1 MGASSSIVNQ
11 ILGPLSVFDAVV
23 NRTLNPLDNAVSN
36 IQRLGVFDNA
46 EDAQRQQVRAQNDL
60 ALQQLK
66 QQQRLGEDQSAQDA
80 ALERERRAEQS
91 RQANEQR
98 QAALRRAVAR
108 QRARFG
114 ASGVGSVNGSSEAV
128 LLGMFDESDEERE
141 NRERLDRLRNRA
153 LEQDQSQLRSRNVLA
168 ATQAAQRN
176 QLKRLS
182 TNRDDTFLGLIY

>member
-11 ILGPLSVFDAVV
+11 ILGPLSLFDAVV

-36 IQRLGVFDNA
+36 IQRLGVFDNV

-66 QQQRLGEDQSAQDA
+66 QQQRLDEDQSAQDA

-128 LLGMFDESDEERE
+128 LLGMFEESDDERE

-168 ATQAAQRN
+168 ATQRAQRS

-182 TNRDDTFLGLIY
+182 TNQDDTFLGLFS